1 MTRYNNQVVYFNS
14 VAVVVPV
21 FNSAETLPTLV
32 EQICA
37 VLSEVSF
44 EIFLVDDCSSDTS
57 WQVIQQLASANH
69 QVSGIRLAKNSG
81 QHAAL
86 LAGIRTVSAPV
97 VVTIDDDLQNPP
109 ECIPLL
115 LAALTPAFDVTYGTV
130 LKRHH
135 SLFRNVVG
143 KLTRLILRFIGVDQ
157 SRKLSQ
163 FRAFRTHLREGFAD
177 EMGPGIS
184 IDALLDWTTSRFTS
198 VEVAHRK
205 RPIGKSNYSFRKLLK
220 YLIDTTTGYST
231 LPLRLATGL
240 GFATISLSFGVL
252 IYVLWLPLVNKES
265 VPGFPFLAATIAIFS
280 GTQLVVLGIL
290 GQYIGRMHFRVMNKP
305 TYTIAE
311 RTESK

>member
-1 MTRYNNQVVYFNS
+1 MRFDS
-14 VAVVVPV
+14 IAIVVPV
-21 FNSAETLPTLV
+21 FNSAESLPSLL
-32 EQICA
+32 EQVNT
-37 VLSEVSF
+37 VLSDISF
-44 EIFLVDDCSSDTS
+44 EIFFVDDCSSDTS
-57 WQVIQQLASANH
+57 WQVIQELASASR

-97 VVTIDDDLQNPP
+97 IITMDDDLQNPP

-115 LAALTPAFDVTYGTV
+115 LAALTPAFDVVYGTV

-135 SLFRNVVG
+135 SLFRNVVS
-143 KLTRLILRFIGVDQ
+143 KLTRLILRFLGVDQ
-157 SRKLSQ
+157 SRTLSQ
-163 FRAFRTHLREGFAD
+163 FRAFRTHLRDGFAD

-198 VEVAHRK
+198 VEVTHRE
-205 RPIGKSNYSFRKLLK
+205 RTIGKSNYNFRKLLK
-220 YLIDTTTGYST
+220 YWVDTTTGYSA
-231 LPLRLATGL
+231 LPLRLATRL
-240 GFATISLSFGVL
+240 GIATIALSFAVL
-252 IYVLWLPLVNKES
+252 VYVLWLPLVNKES

-311 RTESK
+311 TTV